1 MQGERLT
8 VDVRETV
15 FSGWI
20 MSIDMRTSST
30 EFLAGLVVFNGEFF
44 YDVVLL

>member
-1 MQGERLT
+1 MQGET
-8 VDVRETV
+8 TDYGCETDFV
-15 FSGWI
+15 I
-20 MSIDMRTSST
+20 MSNYMRTSST